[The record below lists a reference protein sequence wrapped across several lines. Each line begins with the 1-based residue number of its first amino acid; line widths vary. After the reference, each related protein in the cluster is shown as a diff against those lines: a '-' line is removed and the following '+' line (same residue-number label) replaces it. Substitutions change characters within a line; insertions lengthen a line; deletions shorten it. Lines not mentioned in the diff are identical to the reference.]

1 MNKVVNVTVV
11 EEEVIVAVVAVEVV
25 DVVLMVSYGMYHD
38 YERIMQLK
46 KNYIF
51 AEIMNLF
58 AIAALMTY
66 ADT

>member
-1 MNKVVNVTVV
+1 MNKVVNVTEV

-25 DVVLMVSYGMYHD
+25 DVVLMVCYGMYHD
-38 YERIMQLK
+38 YERIVQQK

>member
-38 YERIMQLK
+38 YERIIQLK
-46 KNYIF
+46 KYYIF

>member
-38 YERIMQLK
+38 YERIM
-46 KNYIF
+46 
-51 AEIMNLF
+51 
-58 AIAALMTY
+58 
-66 ADT
+66 

>member
-38 YERIMQLK
+38 YERIVQQK